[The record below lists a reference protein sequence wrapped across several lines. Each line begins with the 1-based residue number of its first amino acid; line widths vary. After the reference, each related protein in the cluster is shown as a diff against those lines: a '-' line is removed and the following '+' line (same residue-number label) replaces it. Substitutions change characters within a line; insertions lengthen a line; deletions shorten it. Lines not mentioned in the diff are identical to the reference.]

1 MAQKK
6 KTTVKNADTKKSVK
20 AAPKKSAKAAP
31 KKAAKPAP
39 KKVAKPAPKK
49 KVKKDQKPSF
59 AYQLVPY
66 IVAVVALFLL
76 VCFISNAIANP
87 GNKLW
92 DEGKEKDHPLGVVG
106 FWICQV
112 LFGAFGPAAYVLPV
126 ILGCFVVFWKN
137 YNKRDFVAL
146 NAVIALLTAVV
157 LSAIVHTF
165 THMGAG
171 TAAFTSD
178 IGDLFE
184 DGACSKGGGVVGG
197 ILAFALTAILNIGGT
212 LFVLLAVLIPMI
224 MFLVGTTPVDVVSF
238 IVAKIKK
245 AMEKSAEERRIR
257 KEEEE
262 LDEKERREEEKAER
276 AIRREE
282 ARAERAAQREA
293 EREERAAA
301 REAAKEAARAAK
313 AKKAAA
319 DDEAEYED
327 EAEAEDDDY
336 YDDTPALVGISNKE
350 ENDYDDD
357 EDDYE
362 EPAKPARVER
372 PATMERA
379 ARAADRSSER
389 ANARPSAPVRSA
401 RAESFA
407 DEDEEPEEKLKIS
420 AFSTEDIRKTEG
432 FKTRGPIKERQ
443 DANREAP
450 VMTDDDDERGAG
462 EVFAQNDDDSETVTF
477 TALEGMGRRTRGY
490 ATVDDLLNERFDE
503 NGYRIDEETGEVF
516 TPVVQ
521 DNGFKSA
528 DEYRAA
534 NEKKDEYFIGDK
546 PTPPPV
552 PEYVFPPI
560 DLLEEGPNHY
570 STSPDEIE
578 KNIELLRGVLQDF
591 KINIRDIEC
600 SCGPTITRY
609 EVKPEAGVRVRQIA
623 NLVDDISYGLAKSG
637 IRIEAPIPGKAAVG
651 IEVPNDK
658 SVAVKLRS
666 LVETP
671 EFINHK
677 SKLAACLGADVSG
690 KPVIFDIEKMPHL
703 LVAGT
708 TGSGKSVCIN
718 SILMSILYHAKP
730 EEVKL
735 LLIDPKK
742 VEFKVYRDIPHLCCR
757 IISDPKKAAG
767 ALNSAVNEMEKR
779 FELIE
784 EVGVRNI
791 TGYNEVTK
799 NDPDKPYMPRL
810 VIIIDE
816 FADLMMTAKD
826 EVETAVVRIA
836 QKARAAGIHLIIG
849 TQRPSVDVIT
859 GLIKANIPSRIAFT
873 VMSGVDSRT
882 ILDTVGAEKL
892 CGRGD
897 MLYAPVGAQKPQ
909 RVQGA
914 FVSDE
919 EVEEVVTFVKERNA
933 PVRYDQEFE
942 TSIDNEA
949 AKCGNAPQ
957 PSADSFGSSGGS
969 GDEDSK
975 LWDAVELAIDAGKIS
990 TSLLQR
996 RLEVGYGRAAKI
1008 IDRMEEMGFVS
1019 APDGNKPR
1027 KILITREELDE
1038 LRNGAIEE

>member
-1 MAQKK
+1 MAAKK
-6 KTTVKNADTKKSVK
+6 KTYVKNGKAVTPKKDTKTAQKQ
-20 AAPKKSAKAAP
+20 
-31 KKAAKPAP
+31 
-39 KKVAKPAPKK
+39 
-49 KVKKDQKPSF
+49 QKPSF
-59 AYQLVPY
+59 AYQLIPY
-66 IVAVVALFLL
+66 IVAVVALFFLI
-76 VCFISNAIANP
+76 CFISNAICNP
-87 GNKLW
+87 NNELW
-92 DEGKEKDHPLGVVG
+92 EESRESEHALGIFG
-106 FWICQV
+106 FWVCQV
-112 LFGAFGPAAYVLPV
+112 MFGVFGPAAYLIPL
-126 ILGCFVVFWKN
+126 IMACFVIFWRN
-137 YNKRDFVAL
+137 YNRRDFVAI
-146 NAVIALLTAVV
+146 NAIIAVLTAVV
-157 LSAIVHTF
+157 ISALIHTF
-165 THMGAG
+165 IHMGG
-171 TAAFTSD
+171 GVEAFSFD
-178 IGDLFE
+178 VGDLFE
-184 DGACSKGGGVVGG
+184 EGARSGGGGVVGG
-197 ILAFALTAILNIGGT
+197 MLAFALTAILNIGGT
-212 LFVLLAVLIPMI
+212 IFVLIAVLIPMV
-224 MFLVGTTPVDVVSF
+224 MFLIGTTPVEVVTL
-238 IVAKIKK
+238 IAGKVKT
-245 AMEKSAEERRIR
+245 AMEKSTEERKER
-257 KEEEE
+257 KEEEALE
-262 LDEKERREEEKAER
+262 EKERREEE
-276 AIRREE
+276 
-282 ARAERAAQREA
+282 RAERAAIREEERAQRAAEREAARAEREA
-293 EREERAAA
+293 ER
-301 REAAKEAARAAK
+301 EAARAAK
-313 AKKAAA
+313 LEKAEKADNDEA
-319 DDEAEYED
+319 PTLKNVPVVKENDKNDDNTDDEARNSE
-327 EAEAEDDDY
+327 
-336 YDDTPALVGISNKE
+336 ALV
-350 ENDYDDD
+350 
-357 EDDYE
+357 
-362 EPAKPARVER
+362 
-372 PATMERA
+372 
-379 ARAADRSSER
+379 
-389 ANARPSAPVRSA
+389 NA
-401 RAESFA
+401 EK
-407 DEDEEPEEKLKIS
+407 EPEERLKIS

-432 FKTRGPIKERQ
+432 FKHRG
-443 DANREAP
+443 EAKRTEEP
-450 VMTDDDDERGAG
+450 PTDEDEDEMHAA
-462 EVFAQNDDDSETVTF
+462 EVFAANENDGETVTF
-477 TALEGMGRRTRGY
+477 TAIDDNGKRARGY
-490 ATVDDLLNERFDE
+490 SKVDDLVSERFDE
-503 NGYRIDEETGEVF
+503 EDFEIDKDTGEVF
-516 TPVVQ
+516 TPLVQ
-521 DNGFKSA
+521 DKGFKSA
-528 DEYRAA
+528 DDYRAA
-534 NEKKDEYFIGDK
+534 NEEKDEYFIGDR
-546 PTPPPV
+546 PAPAPI

-560 DLLEEGPNHY
+560 DLLEEGPTHY
-570 STSPDEIE
+570 STSPEEIE
-578 KNIELLRGVLQDF
+578 KNTQLLREVLKDF
-591 KINIRDIEC
+591 KINIKEIEC

-658 SVAVKLRS
+658 SAPVKLRT
-666 LVETP
+666 LIETP

-690 KPVIFDIEKMPHL
+690 KPVIFDIEKMPHV

-735 LLIDPKK
+735 MLIDPKK

-791 TGYNEVTK
+791 AGYNEATK
-799 NDPDKPYMPRL
+799 NDPDKPFMPRM
-810 VIIIDE
+810 VIVIDE

-873 VMSGVDSRT
+873 VMSGIDSRT

-933 PVRYDQEFE
+933 PVRYDQDFE
-942 TSIDNEA
+942 LSIDNEA
-949 AKCGNAPQ
+949 AKCGNAPEKM
-957 PSADSFGSSGGS
+957 GENLSSGGS
-969 GDEDSK
+969 SGGDEDSK

-1027 KILITREELDE
+1027 KILITREEL
-1038 LRNGAIEE
+1038 EERRLNEGL

>member
-1 MAQKK
+1 MAQNK
-6 KTTVKNADTKKSVK
+6 KTYVKNGKAVTPKADTR
-20 AAPKKSAKAAP
+20 
-31 KKAAKPAP
+31 AAK
-39 KKVAKPAPKK
+39 
-49 KVKKDQKPSF
+49 KPSF
-59 AYQLVPY
+59 AYQLIPY

-76 VCFISNAIANP
+76 ICFISNAIANP

-92 DEGKEKDHPLGVVG
+92 ESGREDEHPIGIVG
-106 FWICQV
+106 FWICQIM
-112 LFGAFGPAAYVLPV
+112 FGAFGPAAYLIPL
-126 ILGCFVVFWKN
+126 ILACFVIFWRN
-137 YNKRDFVAL
+137 YNRRDFVSI
-146 NAVIALLTAVV
+146 NAIIAVLTAVV
-157 LSAIVHTF
+157 LAALVHTF
-165 THMGAG
+165 IHMGG
-171 TAAFTSD
+171 GLSD
-178 IGDLFE
+178 FSSDFMDLFE
-184 DGACSKGGGVVGG
+184 EGASSEGGGFIGG
-197 ILAFALTAILNIGGT
+197 YLAFALASILNIGGAI
-212 LFVLLAVLIPMI
+212 FVLIAVLIPMVT
-224 MFLVGTTPVDVVSF
+224 FLVGTTPVE
-238 IVAKIKK
+238 VASLIIAQVKK
-245 AMEKSAEERRIR
+245 AIAKNADVRKEKKEEAAIIAKEKREEERLERAQ
-257 KEEEE
+257 
-262 LDEKERREEEKAER
+262 RREEER
-276 AIRREE
+276 
-282 ARAERAAQREA
+282 AQREA
-293 EREERAAA
+293 D
-301 REAAKEAARAAK
+301 REAARIAREQEREAARLEQAENTAK
-313 AKKAAA
+313 ADKAQ
-319 DDEAEYED
+319 
-327 EAEAEDDDY
+327 DDDGDEKLVGVKTPVV
-336 YDDTPALVGISNKE
+336 DDTAAQ
-350 ENDYDDD
+350 YD
-357 EDDYE
+357 EDDYS
-362 EPAKPARVER
+362 EPAKE
-372 PATMERA
+372 EK
-379 ARAADRSSER
+379 
-389 ANARPSAPVRSA
+389 
-401 RAESFA
+401 
-407 DEDEEPEEKLKIS
+407 EPEEKLKVS
-420 AFSTEDIRKTEG
+420 VFSTDDIRKTDG
-432 FKTRGPIKERQ
+432 FKTRGAQREVYYSDEDEKGADEVFSQ
-443 DANREAP
+443 NR
-450 VMTDDDDERGAG
+450 AG
-462 EVFAQNDDDSETVTF
+462 EPEGETFTF
-477 TALEGMGRRTRGY
+477 TAMNDDGKRARGY
-490 ATVDDLLNERFDE
+490 SAVDDLVNERFDE
-503 NGYRIDEETGEVF
+503 DDYQVDEETGEVF
-516 TPVVQ
+516 TPLVQ
-521 DNGFKSA
+521 DKGFKSA

-534 NEKKDEYFIGDK
+534 EEQKDEYFIGEK
-546 PTPPPV
+546 PAPAPI

-560 DLLEEGPNHY
+560 DLLEDGPSHY
-570 STSPDEIE
+570 STSPEEID
-578 KNIELLRGVLQDF
+578 KNIELLRGVLKDF
-591 KINIRDIEC
+591 KINIKDIEC

-658 SVAVKLRS
+658 SVPVKLRT

-671 EFINHK
+671 EFIHHK

-816 FADLMMTAKD
+816 FADLMMTARE

-873 VMSGVDSRT
+873 VMSGIDSRT

-919 EVEEVVTFVKERNA
+919 EVEEVVEFVKQRNA

-942 TSIDNEA
+942 LSIDNEA
-949 AKCGNAPQ
+949 AKCGNGPQ
-957 PSADSFGSSGGS
+957 PSGENLGAAASSDG
-969 GDEDSK
+969 EDPK
-975 LWDAVELAIDAGKIS
+975 FWDAVELAIDTGKVS

-996 RLEVGYGRAAKI
+996 RIAVGYGKAAKL
-1008 IDRMEEMGFVS
+1008 IDRMEELGFVS
-1019 APDGNKPR
+1019 PLDGQKAR
-1027 KILITREELDE
+1027 RVLITREELDQI
-1038 LRNGAIEE
+1038 RSGEESDSEI

>member
-6 KTTVKNADTKKSVK
+6 KTTVKNADTKRNVKS
-20 AAPKKSAKAAP
+20 APKKSVKTAPRKNAKSTP
-31 KKAAKPAP
+31 KKASKPTAG
-39 KKVAKPAPKK
+39 KKA
-49 KVKKDQKPSF
+49 KKDQKPSF
-59 AYQLVPY
+59 AYQLIPY

-87 GNKLW
+87 GNELGNAGRE
-92 DEGKEKDHPLGVVG
+92 DEHPLGIVG

-112 LFGAFGPAAYVLPV
+112 LFGAFGPAAYVIPL
-126 ILGCFVVFWKN
+126 ILACFVIFWRN
-137 YNKRDFVAL
+137 YNKRDFVAI
-146 NAVIALLTAVV
+146 NAVIAFLTAVV
-157 LSAIVHTF
+157 LSAIIHTF

-184 DGACSKGGGVVGG
+184 DGACSVGGGVVGG

-212 LFVLLAVLIPMI
+212 IFVLIAVLIPMI
-224 MFLVGTTPVDVVSF
+224 MFLVGTTPVAVVSF
-238 IVAKIKK
+238 IASKIKK
-245 AMEKSAEERRIR
+245 AMEKSAEERRER

-262 LDEKERREEEKAER
+262 LEEKERREEEREER

-293 EREERAAA
+293 ERAERAAA

-313 AKKAAA
+313 AEK
-319 DDEAEYED
+319 
-327 EAEAEDDDY
+327 
-336 YDDTPALVGISNKE
+336 
-350 ENDYDDD
+350 
-357 EDDYE
+357 
-362 EPAKPARVER
+362 
-372 PATMERA
+372 
-379 ARAADRSSER
+379 
-389 ANARPSAPVRSA
+389 
-401 RAESFA
+401 A
-407 DEDEEPEEKLKIS
+407 DEDEYGDEDDDTPSLVGTPTAQKAEKKAYDADADEDDEPAAEEKEPEERLKIS
-420 AFSTEDIRKTEG
+420 AFSTEDIRRTEG
-432 FKTRGPIKERQ
+432 FKTRGPVKARENTYKE
-443 DANREAP
+443 EAP
-450 VMTDDDDERGAG
+450 EEICDEDEKGAD
-462 EVFAQNDDDSETVTF
+462 EVFSQSGEDSETVTF
-477 TALEGMGRRTRGY
+477 SAFEDNGRRARGY
-490 ATVDDLLNERFDE
+490 SAVDDLVSERFDE
-503 NGYRIDEETGEVF
+503 DNYEVDEETGEVF
-516 TPVVQ
+516 TPLVQ
-521 DNGFKSA
+521 DKGFKSA

-534 NEKKDEYFIGDK
+534 NEIKDEYFIGEK

-560 DLLEEGPNHY
+560 DLLEEGPTHY
-570 STSPDEIE
+570 STSPEEID

-591 KINIRDIEC
+591 KINIKDIEC

-658 SVAVKLRS
+658 SVPVKLRS

-816 FADLMMTAKD
+816 FADLMMTARD

-957 PSADSFGSSGGS
+957 PSADSFGGSSGGA

-1038 LRNGAIEE
+1038 LRQGAIEE

>member
-6 KTTVKNADTKKSVK
+6 KTNVKNGK
-20 AAPKKSAKAAP
+20 AVSPKKDAKTA
-31 KKAAKPAP
+31 
-39 KKVAKPAPKK
+39 
-49 KVKKDQKPSF
+49 QKPSF
-59 AYQLVPY
+59 AYQLIPY

-76 VCFISNAIANP
+76 ICFVANAIDNP
-87 GNKLW
+87 GNILW
-92 DEGKEKDHPLGVVG
+92 KEGREDEHPLGIVG
-106 FWICQV
+106 FWICQIM
-112 LFGAFGPAAYVLPV
+112 FGAFGPAAYLIPC
-126 ILGCFVVFWKN
+126 ILACFVIFWRN
-137 YNKRDFVAL
+137 YNKRDFVAI

-165 THMGAG
+165 THIGG
-171 TAAFTSD
+171 GVAAFSSD
-178 IGDLFE
+178 FMDLFE
-184 DGACSKGGGVVGG
+184 EGACSKGGGFIGG
-197 ILAFALTAILNIGGT
+197 YLAFALTAILNIGGT
-212 LFVLLAVLIPMI
+212 VFVLLAVLIPMV
-224 MFLVGTTPVDVVSF
+224 MFLVGTTPVAVVSL
-238 IVAKIKK
+238 IVAKVKV
-245 AMEKSAEERRIR
+245 AMEKSAEIR
-257 KEEEE
+257 KEKKEEAALE
-262 LDEKERREEEKAER
+262 EKERREEE
-276 AIRREE
+276 
-282 ARAERAAQREA
+282 RAERALIREEERAQRAA
-293 EREERAAA
+293 EREAA
-301 REAAKEAARAAK
+301 RLEREEQRARDKEAAQAARSAK
-313 AKKAAA
+313 A
-319 DDEAEYED
+319 
-327 EAEAEDDDY
+327 AEADEEA
-336 YDDTPALVGISNKE
+336 PALVGVPTDKKAEKASQNEPLE
-350 ENDYDDD
+350 EIYD
-357 EDDYE
+357 E
-362 EPAKPARVER
+362 EPK
-372 PATMERA
+372 ATEK
-379 ARAADRSSER
+379 D
-389 ANARPSAPVRSA
+389 
-401 RAESFA
+401 
-407 DEDEEPEEKLKIS
+407 PEEKLKIS
-420 AFSTEDIRKTEG
+420 AFSTEDIRKNEG
-432 FKTRGPIKERQ
+432 FKTRGPVKETKEIE
-443 DANREAP
+443 DE
-450 VMTDDDDERGAG
+450 DERGADA
-462 EVFAQNDDDSETVTF
+462 VFSKNEEDGETVTF
-477 TALEGMGRRTRGY
+477 SAIEDSGRRARGY
-490 ATVDDLLNERFDE
+490 AAVDDLVSERFDE
-503 NGYRIDEETGEVF
+503 ENYEIDEETGEVF
-516 TPVVQ
+516 TPLVQ

-528 DEYRAA
+528 AEYRAA
-534 NEKKDEYFIGDK
+534 NETKDEYFIGDK

-560 DLLEEGPNHY
+560 DLLEEGPTHY
-570 STSPDEIE
+570 STSQEEID
-578 KNIELLRGVLQDF
+578 KNMDILRGVLQDF
-591 KINIRDIEC
+591 KINIKDIEC

-658 SVAVKLRS
+658 SVPVKLRT

-791 TGYNEVTK
+791 TGYNEATK

-816 FADLMMTAKD
+816 FADLMMTARE

-836 QKARAAGIHLIIG
+836 QKARAAGIHLIVG

-919 EVEEVVTFVKERNA
+919 EVEEVVNYVKERNA

-957 PSADSFGSSGGS
+957 PASDSFSSGNSSGS
-969 GDEDSK
+969 DEDSK
-975 LWDAVELAIDAGKIS
+975 FWDAVELAIDAGKIS

-1027 KILITREELDE
+1027 KILVTREELDA
-1038 LRNGAIEE
+1038 LREGGIEE

>member
-6 KTTVKNADTKKSVK
+6 KTTTKNADTKKDVK
-20 AAPKKSAKAAP
+20 TTPKKSSKATPKKSVKTAP
-31 KKAAKPAP
+31 KKATKP
-39 KKVAKPAPKK
+39 VAKKK
-49 KVKKDQKPSF
+49 ARGDQKPSF
-59 AYQLVPY
+59 AYQLIPY

-87 GNKLW
+87 GNELW
-92 DEGKEKDHPLGVVG
+92 EDGREKDHPLGVVG
-106 FWICQV
+106 FWICQIM
-112 LFGAFGPAAYVLPV
+112 FGAFGPAAYVIPL
-126 ILGCFVVFWKN
+126 ILACFVIFWKN

-157 LSAIVHTF
+157 ISALIHTF

-184 DGACSKGGGVVGG
+184 DGACSIGGGVVGG

-212 LFVLLAVLIPMI
+212 LFILFAVLIPMI
-224 MFLVGTTPVDVVSF
+224 MFLVGTTPVNVVAF

-293 EREERAAA
+293 ERAERAAA
-301 REAAKEAARAAK
+301 REAAREAARSARSSV
-313 AKKAAA
+313 A
-319 DDEAEYED
+319 DEDGYED
-327 EAEAEDDDY
+327 ESDDNEA
-336 YDDTPALVGISNKE
+336 PSLVGVPTAKKDARAEKE
-350 ENDYDDD
+350 TLVDD
-357 EDDYE
+357 EDDCGDEPKAE
-362 EPAKPARVER
+362 E
-372 PATMERA
+372 
-379 ARAADRSSER
+379 
-389 ANARPSAPVRSA
+389 N
-401 RAESFA
+401 
-407 DEDEEPEEKLKIS
+407 EPEEKLKIS
-420 AFSTEDIRKTEG
+420 AFSTEDIRRTEG

-443 DANREAP
+443 EIKREAP
-450 VMTDDDDERGAG
+450 TDAEDEDERGAG
-462 EVFAQNDDDSETVTF
+462 EVFAQNGEESETVTF
-477 TALEGMGRRTRGY
+477 SAFEDVGRRARGY
-490 ATVDDLLNERFDE
+490 SAVDDLVSERFDE
-503 NGYRIDEETGEVF
+503 ENFEVDEETGEVF

-570 STSPDEIE
+570 STSPDEIN

-591 KINIRDIEC
+591 KINIKDIEC

-658 SVAVKLRS
+658 SVPVKLRS

-836 QKARAAGIHLIIG
+836 QKARAAGIHLIVG

-919 EVEEVVTFVKERNA
+919 EVEEVVNFVKERNA

-957 PSADSFGSSGGS
+957 PSADSFGGGGGGA

-996 RLEVGYGRAAKI
+996 RLEVGYGRGAKI
-1008 IDRMEEMGFVS
+1008 LDRMEEMGFVS

>member
-6 KTTVKNADTKKSVK
+6 KTYVKNGK
-20 AAPKKSAKAAP
+20 AVTPKKDGRAAGG
-31 KKAAKPAP
+31 KGA
-39 KKVAKPAPKK
+39 
-49 KVKKDQKPSF
+49 QKPSF
-59 AYQLVPY
+59 AYQLIPY

-87 GNKLW
+87 GNKLGASNR
-92 DEGKEKDHPLGVVG
+92 ESEHPLGIVG
-106 FWICQV
+106 FWICQIM
-112 LFGAFGPAAYVLPV
+112 FGAFGPAAYLIPL
-126 ILGCFVVFWKN
+126 ILACFVIFWKN
-137 YNKRDFVAL
+137 YNRRDFVAI
-146 NAVIALLTAVV
+146 NAIIAFFTAVV
-157 LSAIVHTF
+157 LSALVHTF
-165 THMGAG
+165 THIGGGAD
-171 TAAFTSD
+171 AFSSSFM
-178 IGDLFE
+178 DLFE
-184 DGACSKGGGVVGG
+184 EGARSEGGGFVGG
-197 ILAFALTAILNIGGT
+197 YLAFALNAILNIGGT
-212 LFVLLAVLIPMI
+212 IFVLIAVLIPMI
-224 MFLVGTTPVDVVSF
+224 MFLVGTTPVAVASF
-238 IVAKIKK
+238 IAAKVKK
-245 AMEKSAEERRIR
+245 AMAEGAEIR
-257 KEEEE
+257 KERREEAEEE
-262 LDEKERREEEKAER
+262 ARERREEEKAER
-276 AIRREE
+276 AMIREE
-282 ARAERAAQREA
+282 ERAQRAA
-293 EREERAAA
+293 EREAA
-301 REAAKEAARAAK
+301 REARIAEREAARIAKEEAAK
-313 AKKAAA
+313 TESE
-319 DDEAEYED
+319 EA
-327 EAEAEDDDY
+327 
-336 YDDTPALVGISNKE
+336 PALVGVPTEAKE
-350 ENDYDDD
+350 TKAEKSVAGENAI
-357 EDDYE
+357 EDSE
-362 EPAKPARVER
+362 IE
-372 PATMERA
+372 
-379 ARAADRSSER
+379 ADKKEK
-389 ANARPSAPVRSA
+389 
-401 RAESFA
+401 
-407 DEDEEPEEKLKIS
+407 EPEERLRIS
-420 AFSTEDIRKTEG
+420 AFSTDDIRKTEG
-432 FKTRGPIKERQ
+432 FKTRGPVRAAEQNADRYE
-443 DANREAP
+443 DEYEDEDEMGAEA
-450 VMTDDDDERGAG
+450 
-462 EVFAQNDDDSETVTF
+462 VFAQNEESGETVTF
-477 TALEGMGRRTRGY
+477 TAIDDNGRRARGY
-490 ATVDDLLNERFDE
+490 SAVDDLVNERFDE
-503 NGYRIDEETGEVF
+503 ESFEVDEETGEVF
-516 TPVVQ
+516 TPIVQ

-528 DEYRAA
+528 AEYRAA
-534 NEKKDEYFIGDK
+534 EEKKDEYFIGDK

-560 DLLEEGPNHY
+560 DLLEDGPSHY
-570 STSPDEIE
+570 STSQDEID
-578 KNIELLRGVLQDF
+578 KNIQLLRGVLQDF
-591 KINIRDIEC
+591 KINIKDIEC

-658 SVAVKLRS
+658 SVPVKLRT

-791 TGYNEVTK
+791 TGYNEATK

-816 FADLMMTAKD
+816 FADLMMTARD

-919 EVEEVVTFVKERNA
+919 EVEEVVNYVKERNA

-942 TSIDNEA
+942 RSIDSEA

-957 PSADSFGSSGGS
+957 PSADNLTGGNSSGS
-969 GDEDSK
+969 DEDTK
-975 LWDAVELAIDAGKIS
+975 FWDAVELAIDSGKIS

-1027 KILITREELDE
+1027 KILVTREELD
-1038 LRNGAIEE
+1038 AIRAGESAE